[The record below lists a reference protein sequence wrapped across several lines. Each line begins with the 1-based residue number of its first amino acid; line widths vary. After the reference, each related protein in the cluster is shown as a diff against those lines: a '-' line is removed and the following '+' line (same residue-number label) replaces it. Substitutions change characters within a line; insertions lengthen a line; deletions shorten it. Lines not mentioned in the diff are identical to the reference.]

1 MSEPIFFISHFR
13 IKNDKF
19 DPLKRLAI
27 DTAERL
33 RTEKPRTVLFLSYV
47 DEDRGVI
54 SFLHAFADAEA
65 MDIHFAGS
73 EERARAALEFVQ
85 PIGWEFYGRPS
96 GAALDY
102 DAPDGRR
109 IRRDAGRASRVRDR
123 LPAPRVSPTWRG
135 CRPPSVS

>member
-1 MSEPIFFISHFR
+1 MSETIFFISHFR
-13 IKNDKF
+13 IQNGKF
-19 DPLKRLAI
+19 DPLKRLAL

-47 DEDRGVI
+47 DDDRGVI

-85 PIGWEFYGRPS
+85 PIGWEFYGSPS
-96 GAALDY
+96 GAALETM
-102 DAPDGRR
+102 RR
-109 IRRDAGRASRVRDR
+109 TAAASGATLDVHPEYVTGFLR
-123 LPAPRVSPTWRG
+123 LG
-135 CRPPSVS
+135 